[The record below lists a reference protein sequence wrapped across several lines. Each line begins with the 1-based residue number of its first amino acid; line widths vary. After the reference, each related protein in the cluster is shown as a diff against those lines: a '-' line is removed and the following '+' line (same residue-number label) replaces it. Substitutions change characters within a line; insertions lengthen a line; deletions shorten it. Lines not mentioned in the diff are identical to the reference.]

1 MPPTPGVTH
10 RGKVV
15 RVLDGDT
22 IEVSVTVTTHVRML
36 DCWAPE
42 VHETKTA
49 GEKAR
54 GIESKK
60 HLEAI
65 CKPGSDVIVHVPFGD
80 KSRFGDDMS
89 MGRVLGDV
97 YLVGWNETLAEMQVR
112 AGHAT
117 KTKQ

>member
-1 MPPTPGVTH
+1 MPPTPGITH
-10 RGKVV
+10 RAKVV

-22 IEVSVTVTTHVRML
+22 IEVAVSLTAHVRML

-42 VHETKTA
+42 VHETKTP

-65 CKPGSDVIVHVPFGD
+65 CKPGVDVIVHVPFG
-80 KSRFGDDMS
+80 KTPRFGDDMS

-97 YLVGWNETLAEMQVR
+97 YVEGWSMTLAEVQVQ
-112 AGHAT
+112 AGYAT

>member
-1 MPPTPGVTH
+1 MSAPTPGITH
-10 RGKVV
+10 RAKVV

-22 IEVSVTVTTHVRML
+22 IEVTVSLTAHVRML

-42 VHETKTA
+42 IHTKNSD
-49 GEKAR
+49 EKTR
-54 GIESKK
+54 GIESKQ
-60 HLEAI
+60 HLEAM
-65 CKPGSDVIVHVPFGD
+65 CKPGTDVIVHVPFG
-80 KSRFGDDMS
+80 KTPRFGDDMS

-97 YLVGWNETLAEMQVR
+97 YLVGGNVTLAEMQVQ